1 MTTPPGARA
10 TGAPPTASPRS
21 RARSRAATAGLAA
34 TGASIVLTFT
44 VAVLG
49 PSIMEPRLP
58 GRGGQPPWALAANLS
73 PYLAVALTAAAI
85 AAGTAGLALT
95 LRAARH
101 GWSVSPAVILA
112 AGIIAA
118 VALALVP
125 PFGSSDHLS
134 YAAYGRMVIT
144 GHDPYT
150 TTPAALA
157 ALGDPVA
164 RAVQDWR
171 TSPSVYGALATA
183 GQALASAIGGTSA
196 RLTVF
201 VLDLLNVAAFAVTGL
216 LLHRLARGSRAR
228 QLRAALLWT
237 CNPLLLQVLVA
248 GAHVDSQ
255 AIVFGIGAL
264 AVFARYVRSDASP
277 LNPGRQAA
285 AGAAAGAL
293 IGLGFAV
300 KATMALVG
308 AGLALACVLAW
319 RARQQTASR
328 PARALRPVVAR
339 PGWRPSGWSESG
351 WSGPGWVRPGWRGPA
366 AVLGGLVAGF
376 GVTAGASLAI
386 WGTSS
391 LGPALRAGSYVSIGS
406 PWRAVRSALRVV
418 ISEGAAEDAVKGA
431 AVVLAVAL
439 LALLLR
445 SISAAGPGAWP
456 AIPGL
461 AEAGARSE
469 TVPLAETGAR
479 SDSRA
484 LAETGIRAETGA
496 AGFAT
501 CAVFAVVLAWLLA
514 WPYVLPWYDG
524 LGWALLALLPAS
536 RLDWLMLARTT
547 ALALG
552 YLPARGIV
560 LPGGLRWLETVVR
573 TALTPAVL
581 LAVTVALVVMLRPW
595 RGRPPPMPGQVLL
608 QVGPGG
614 ARLLR
619 RLVRYGHHAGRQRPA
634 HLLQLGSRRHL
645 LREQGGLDAV
655 EQALQPADQ
664 LRLRDPDLGLAGQ
677 LVVGKRQR

>member
-1 MTTPPGARA
+1 MTMPPGARA
-10 TGAPPTASPRS
+10 AGAPPVAGTRPGG
-21 RARSRAATAGLAA
+21 RSRAATAGLAA

-49 PSIMEPRLP
+49 PSLMEPRLP
-58 GRGGQPPWALAANLS
+58 GRGGQPPWALAANVS
-73 PYLAVALTAAAI
+73 PYLAVALTATAI

-95 LRAARH
+95 LRAARR

-264 AVFARYVRSDASP
+264 AVFTLYARSDPSP
-277 LNPGRQAA
+277 LDPGRQAVT
-285 AGAAAGAL
+285 GAAAGAL

-300 KATMALVG
+300 KATTALVG

-319 RARQQTASR
+319 RAREQAASR
-328 PARALRPVVAR
+328 SVPAPRPAAAR
-339 PGWRPSGWSESG
+339 PGWRWSRWHRSGGTGSGWS
-351 WSGPGWVRPGWRGPA
+351 RPGWRGPA
-366 AVLGGLVAGF
+366 AVLGGLAAGF
-376 GVTAGASLAI
+376 GVTVSASLVI

-406 PWRAVRSALRVV
+406 PWRAVRSVLRLV
-418 ISEGAAEDAVKGA
+418 IGEGAAEDAVKGA

-461 AEAGARSE
+461 AGTGDRAGA
-469 TVPLAETGAR
+469 AGTGAGN
-479 SDSRA
+479 RA
-484 LAETGIRAETGA
+484 GTGAAGTGA
-496 AGFAT
+496 AGFAA

-536 RLDWLMLARTT
+536 GLDWLMLARTT

-560 LPGGLRWLETVVR
+560 LPGGLRWLETVIR

-595 RGRPPPMPGQVLL
+595 RASPPRMPGQVLL
-608 QVGPGG
+608 QVGAGG
-614 ARLLR
+614 AGLLGG
-619 RLVRYGHHAGRQRPA
+619 LVRYGHHAGRQRPA
-634 HLLQLGSRRHL
+634 HLLQLGPRRHL

-664 LRLRDPDLGLAGQ
+664 LRLRDPELGLARQ
-677 LVVGKRQR
+677 FVVGKRQR